1 MTWRQV
7 GTARRPRPT
16 CKSSNPSQAGARG
29 APAYLSGLRECL
41 SAGPLFKNP
50 MTNQDYFTAAE
61 LYLGS
66 NRQHANAHGPRS
78 FRSAAAALR
87 FAIEEAA
94 PVSLHGARLHVGR
107 RAFTPEAMLALY
119 NSDSYPL
126 TRKNAVISS

>member
-29 APAYLSGLRECL
+29 APAYLSGLQECL
-41 SAGPLFKNP
+41 SAGPLFKNL

-66 NRQHANAHGPRS
+66 NRQHANATARDPFEVPLRHYASRS
-78 FRSAAAALR
+78 KK
-87 FAIEEAA
+87 
-94 PVSLHGARLHVGR
+94 RLQ
-107 RAFTPEAMLALY
+107 
-119 NSDSYPL
+119 
-126 TRKNAVISS
+126 